1 MSPNDFIASIKAFA
15 DWWKLHHSTL
25 TSGCEGSKF
34 RLKLKKL
41 KVENDLP
48 NGNATNAYLNPDDEH
63 MVRFLWPVYH
73 MTEFCV
79 GLLLYFYTR
88 V

>member
-63 MVRFLWPVYH
+63 MVRFLWPDINWILRR
-73 MTEFCV
+73 FAF
-79 GLLLYFYTR
+79 LYLFY
-88 V
+88 